1 MSLSRPDCS
10 ISRRKEGN
18 GDIGLSTSH
27 IPIKPE
33 IMQAYQEFL
42 KEVKEVKKDEWRKCI
57 GRCQF
62 ETLIDGTHQC
72 MNCSRK
78 LNPNAS
84 SVYSIVQ
91 ENENIIDEF
100 DLDPDFD
107 SDIEPEK
114 DDFDDEG
121 EFL

>member
-1 MSLSRPDCS
+1 M
-10 ISRRKEGN
+10 
-18 GDIGLSTSH
+18 STSH

-33 IMQAYQEFL
+33 IMQAYQEFI
-42 KEVKEVKKDEWRKCI
+42 KDVKEVKKDEWRKCI

-62 ETLIDGTHQC
+62 ETLVDGSHEC

-84 SVYSIVQ
+84 SVYSVI
-91 ENENIIDEF
+91 NEDEHIIDEL

-107 SDIEPEK
+107 ADIEPETENII
-114 DDFDDEG
+114 DES

>member
-1 MSLSRPDCS
+1 M
-10 ISRRKEGN
+10 
-18 GDIGLSTSH
+18 STSH
-27 IPIKPE
+27 IPIRPE
-33 IMQAYQEFL
+33 IMQAYQEFIKDAKEL
-42 KEVKEVKKDEWRKCI
+42 KKEEWRKCI

-84 SVYSIVQ
+84 SVYSVVN
-91 ENENIIDEF
+91 EDENIIDEL

-107 SDIEPEK
+107 QDIQPE
-114 DDFDDEG
+114 DNDFQDEG
-121 EFL
+121 EY

>member
-1 MSLSRPDCS
+1 MPLSRPDCS
-10 ISRRKEGN
+10 LPRWQETD
-18 GDIGLSTSH
+18 GDFGLSTSH

-33 IMQAYQEFL
+33 IMQAYEEFI
-42 KEVKEVKKDEWRKCI
+42 KDAKEVKKDEWRKCI

-62 ETLIDGTHQC
+62 ETLIDGSHQC

-84 SVYSIVQ
+84 SVYSVIN
-91 ENENIIDEF
+91 EDENIIDELE
-100 DLDPDFD
+100 LDPDFD
-107 SDIEPEK
+107 QDIEPEK

-121 EFL
+121 EY

>member
-1 MSLSRPDCS
+1 MSDATSETKVDVS
-10 ISRRKEGN
+10 M
-18 GDIGLSTSH
+18 STSH

-42 KEVKEVKKDEWRKCI
+42 KETKEAKKDEWRKCI

-62 ETLIDGTHQC
+62 ETLVDGTHQC

-84 SVYSIVQ
+84 SVYNIVQ
-91 ENENIIDEF
+91 ENEIIIDELN
-100 DLDPDFD
+100 LDPDFD
-107 SDIEPEK
+107 DDIEPEK

-121 EFL
+121 EFM